1 MQHFRAL
8 TAVAI
13 LLAIAVA
20 GCAKEDEALKTRLKQ
35 KGFTEVP
42 AAELSRLEL
51 TKEEEDNLA
60 KAKQN
65 GLDEA
70 SLVAMVREMHDKD
83 LRFVIGTETQL
94 LTQAGMGATAITQLV
109 QMGAIPRWADDMRAL
124 KEFGVDDVTV
134 VEIAKMRFV
143 ENKEI
148 LSGGEYARLKQFGMS
163 DTGLLT
169 FVRSKGTAQQL
180 ETVARELA
188 MGRSEQQAMQTA
200 GIK

>member
-1 MQHFRAL
+1 MHTRAFI
-8 TAVAI
+8 VAAFA
-13 LLAIAVA
+13 LGIAVS
-20 GCAKEDEALKTRLKQ
+20 GCSTEDPAVKGELRKS
-35 KGFTEVP
+35 GFTEQTSG
-42 AAELSRLEL
+42 ELSRMEL
-51 TKEEEDNLA
+51 TKEEVDNLV

-70 SLVAMVREMHDKD
+70 SLKSMVAAMHKED

-134 VEIAKMRFV
+134 VELAKLRFV
-143 ENKEI
+143 DNKEI
-148 LSGGEYARLKQFGMS
+148 LSGGEYTRLKQFGMS
-163 DTGLLT
+163 DPGLLT
-169 FVRSKGTAQQL
+169 FARKGGTAQQL

-188 MGRSEQQAMQTA
+188 MGKPEQQALQTA